1 MRKFSFKTG
10 LILVLCL
17 VVGFILATGQAT
29 AADKVPDKVLIG
41 THLPLTGGLASVG
54 QEQKWAY
61 EVAVADINKAGG
73 VYVKAAGK
81 KVPVELIIFDDES
94 DPGKAATAVE
104 RLIKQQKVDAILS
117 GHAAAYGVITG
128 CITADKYKQYYHG
141 TACFIPLWQERNF
154 KWSTMLFFDL
164 KENCSIPYE
173 LWNTFPAEER
183 PKNPA
188 IFMEDTFDAR
198 GLAGVLREQA
208 KAYGYDIKVDINWTP
223 GAKDFSTQILK
234 AKNANVDA
242 ILVFGDVADC
252 VTLVRQMKANN
263 WMPKYFHGWRGTW
276 PAEFWDAVGDAGQ
289 YIISDGHWSRS
300 YPYPGSEELGARFKE
315 KFGKDSVSVG
325 AFYAVA
331 QILFQAIEKA
341 DSLEPAV
348 IRQSVIN
355 NEFDTVLGKIKYAP
369 DGSAT
374 YPSPAFQWMDGVQV
388 TIWPEDLAVG
398 KLQWAVPWKDR
409 SAK

>member
-1 MRKFSFKTG
+1 MRKISR
-10 LILVLCL
+10 LSLVLTICL
-17 VVGFILATGQAT
+17 GIGLLFAVNPVF
-29 AADKVPDKVLIG
+29 AAPKVPDKIVIG

-61 EVAVADINKAGG
+61 EIAVADINAAGG
-73 VYVKAAGK
+73 VFYKPAGK
-81 KVPVELIIFDDES
+81 KLPVELVVFDDES
-94 DPGKAATAVE
+94 DPGRAATAVE
-104 RLIKQQKVDAILS
+104 RLIKQRKVDCILS

-128 CITADKYKQYYHG
+128 CITAEKYKQYYHG

-154 KWSTMLFFDL
+154 QWSTMLFFDL
-164 KENCSIPYE
+164 VENCSIPYE
-173 LWNTFPAEER
+173 LWNEFPEEAR

-198 GLAGVLREQA
+198 GLATVLREQA
-208 KAYGYDIKVDINWTP
+208 KVYGYDIKVDINWAP
-223 GAKDFSTQILK
+223 GAKDFSTQIIK
-234 AKNANVDA
+234 AKDAGVDA

-263 WMPKYFHGWRGTW
+263 WAPKFFMGWRGTW

-289 YIISDGHWSRS
+289 YVISDGHWSRT
-300 YPYPGSEELGARFKE
+300 YPYPGSEELGTRFRE

-331 QILFQAIEKA
+331 QILFQAIEKTE
-341 DSLEPAV
+341 SLDPATLRKTV
-348 IRQSVIN
+348 IE
-355 NEFDTVLGKIKYAP
+355 NEYDTVLGRIKYAD

-374 YPSPAFQWMDGVQV
+374 YPSPAFQWLDGIQV
-388 TIWPEDLAVG
+388 TIWPKDLAVG
-398 KLQWAVPWKDR
+398 TLQWAKPWKDR
-409 SAK
+409 